1 MCQTVGWA
9 TTYGCPVKRWNRPLE
24 LATNWLEPEANPSGV
39 VYGVLAIG
47 TLIAAEGSRHE
58 TYASVISASLL
69 ALVLY
74 WLAHAY
80 ARYFGSRLEE
90 PSEKGVQWI
99 GPAMLREAAMLKG
112 ASLPV
117 VAMLLTW
124 LARAPLSTGVVSALC
139 TAGVELFVL
148 ELLAGLGRHLSVREI
163 TLEVAIGAVLGGGV
177 FSIRLLLS

>member
-1 MCQTVGWA
+1 MCPTVGFG
-9 TTYGCPVKRWNRPLE
+9 TPYGCTVKRWKRPLE
-24 LATNWLEPEANPSGV
+24 VVTNWLEPEANPSGV

-58 TYASVISASLL
+58 TYVSVISASLL
-69 ALVLY
+69 ALLLY

-80 ARYFGSRLEE
+80 ARSFGSRLEE
-90 PSEKGVQWI
+90 PSQKGTQSI

-112 ASLPV
+112 ASLPI
-117 VAMLLTW
+117 VAMLLSW
-124 LARAPLSTGVVSALC
+124 LVRAPLSTGVVSALC

-163 TLEVAIGAVLGGGV
+163 TAEVAIGAVLGGGV
-177 FSIRLLLS
+177 FSVRLLLS